1 MKAANKR
8 IVRMLIRVASIIAIF
23 VSILPIKVHADS
35 SNVLTPTDDQYFEL
49 RAVTVKDVAGQNK
62 QVIMELWGHNLQFK
76 GFTVRFSFDDT
87 KIEPSNFTTNQITY
101 DSDEYFKFEDE
112 FDGKLDFFSPG
123 YNGEGAGIEATVS
136 LDPPVSTTSHIKY
149 AEGIGNYID
158 TGEDLLLGKMSFQM
172 NQSLYD
178 ESWFNLE
185 ESQNL
190 APGTGIKI
198 VVSVSSY
205 YEAQSTFRFTNETAS
220 SDADLTSI
228 VLSHGEVNQENPEE
242 STYKEYDL
250 SPTFDKDTLNYQITL
265 LDNIDYMDL
274 KVLRSEEH
282 AILKVEIPKRD
293 EDGILIYEDDLTTI
307 KYEEKDLTSGE
318 PLRIIIN
325 ELGLPDT
332 RIKITVLAED
342 QITKKE
348 YTVLVKRPYATVK
361 GKVYTTPTIT
371 TTTTYNAEVYAYSTD
386 DTGGVID
393 WATAISN
400 TSKMARDDVY
410 QQITQLEERHKVETE
425 DDGSFEFKV
434 IPGTY
439 DFLVTKDGYLDR
451 YFINATVNEG
461 DELDL
466 VAKNAEY
473 LDGNEAGLTNINDV
487 ITLFAGDV
495 NKNGVVELLDKAYT
509 AQFNGFTET
518 NFNPSDYETAE
529 VKPMQCDFND
539 NGKIE
544 LLDKAA
550 LAENNGKTR
559 KIIDLT

>member
-1 MKAANKR
+1 MKAINKR
-8 IVRMLIRVASIIAIF
+8 IVRKLIIVASIVALF
-23 VSILPIKVHADS
+23 VSILPIKVHAET
-35 SNVLTPTDDQYFEL
+35 SNVLTPTEEQYLEL
-49 RAVTVKDVAGQNK
+49 RAVTVTDKAGQNK

-87 KIEPSNFTTNQITY
+87 KIEPSNFTTNEITY

-112 FDGKLDFFSPG
+112 FDGKLDFFSTG
-123 YNGEGAGIEATVS
+123 YTGEGAGIEATVS
-136 LDPPVSTTSHIKY
+136 LDPPVSTSSHIKY

-158 TGEDLLLGKMSFQM
+158 TGEEVLLGQMSFQM
-172 NQSLYD
+172 NQTLYD
-178 ESWFNLE
+178 ETWFNLE
-185 ESQNL
+185 ESQSM

-228 VLSHGEVNQENPEE
+228 VLSHGEVNEENPEE
-242 STYKEYDL
+242 STYKEYSL

-274 KVLRSEEH
+274 TVLRSEEH
-282 AILKVEIPKRD
+282 ATLKVEIPKRD

-318 PLRIIIN
+318 PLRIILN

-332 RIKITVLAED
+332 RIKVTVVAED
-342 QITKKE
+342 QVTKKE
-348 YTVLVKRPYATVK
+348 YTILVKRPYATVK
-361 GKVYTTPTIT
+361 GKIYTTPTIS
-371 TTTTYNAEVYAYSTD
+371 TTTTYNGQVYAYSTD

-400 TSKMARDDVY
+400 TSKMAKDDLY
-410 QQITQLEERHKVETE
+410 QQITALEYRHNVETE

-439 DFLVTKDGYLDR
+439 DFLVTKKGYLDR

-466 VAKNAEY
+466 VEKNAEY
-473 LDGNEAGLTNINDV
+473 PDSNEAGLSNINET

-495 NKNGVVELLDKAYT
+495 NKNGLVELLDKT
-509 AQFNGFTET
+509 AIADYNGFTEGG
-518 NFNPSDYETAE
+518 FDPADYASKD
-529 VKPMQCDFND
+529 VKPMDCDLND

-544 LLDKAA
+544 VLDKTS